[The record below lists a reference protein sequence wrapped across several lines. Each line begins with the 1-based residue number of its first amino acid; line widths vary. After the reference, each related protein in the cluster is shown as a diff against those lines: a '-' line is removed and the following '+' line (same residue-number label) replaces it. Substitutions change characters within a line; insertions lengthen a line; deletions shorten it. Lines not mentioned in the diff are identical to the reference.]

1 MNWRSRFNVYWIISV
16 LYMGLIFI
24 LSSFPPPMELPAFS
38 FADKLAHLLA
48 YGVLAS
54 LIYLALKKSQV
65 SFHPI
70 SIPFLIAFLYGVSDE
85 LHQYF
90 VPGRDADPFDAVAN
104 GVGAFVFALGIHAI
118 EHGSG
123 KRPLDTNG

>member
-1 MNWRSRFNVYWIISV
+1 MNWWSRFNVYWIISV

-24 LSSFPPPMELPAFS
+24 LSSFPPPMELPSFS
-38 FADKLAHLLA
+38 FADKLAHLLE

-54 LIYLALKKSQV
+54 LIYFALKKSRASV
-65 SFHPI
+65 HPI
-70 SIPFLIAFLYGVSDE
+70 FIPFLIASLYGVSDE

-90 VPGRDADPFDAVAN
+90 VPGRDADLLDAVAN
-104 GVGAFVFALGIHAI
+104 GVGAFVFPLGIHAL

-123 KRPLDTNG
+123 KRSLDTYQ